1 MPELLAIQCDIAGA
15 LRDAGHTPRAAAW
28 LAGDASLVGQRLA
41 IYRANVAASVGKA
54 LAAAY
59 PVIRQVVGDE
69 YFDGLTRACLRVVPS
84 ASGDLHDYG
93 ADFAGFLAEFAPA
106 QSLPYLPDLARL
118 EWAVHRAYGAAD
130 AAPWDGAALAQVA
143 PARQAAI
150 LLEWAAGTALV
161 DARFPVARV
170 WQIHQPGFDGEFS
183 VDWVVPEHAWVAR
196 DGFRVVVS
204 ALDAGDAAFVAHSLA
219 GATLGTCAVA
229 ALTADPGFDLGR
241 LLARALASNAIAGF
255 TVEKDA

>member
-1 MPELLAIQCDIAGA
+1 MPELLAIQRDIAGA

-84 ASGDLHDYG
+84 VSGDLHDYG

-161 DARFPVARV
+161 DAGFPVARV